1 VGLYGQ
7 TEMYPME
14 MFVDENIASLDDL
27 M

>member
-14 MFVDENIASLDDL
+14 MFVGENIASSDDL
-27 M
+27 V